1 MSRNDAVNHANN
13 RTTNVNASH
22 NRYISIYY
30 FDIGVILSMIVLAIT
45 IIVPI
50 LLGAIQPFGYEASC
64 GYQYQYETSHEL
76 CGTPPNTHLERKVSS
91 TKKEWKCNEAIIR
104 LICLVIVPYI
114 ISLGL
119 AIILAH
125 RRACA
130 KSYTIKRVLVAIL
143 LSIVLSVLL
152 PFLTLFIV
160 DSLGYNPVASDFL
173 YYFIMGVAVVEV
185 IVAPIIVDR
194 LVFRRLPKKRL

>member
-1 MSRNDAVNHANN
+1 MSRNDAIN
-13 RTTNVNASH
+13 RASSRPTKVDVPH
-22 NRYISIYY
+22 NRYFSIYY
-30 FDIGVILSMIVLAIT
+30 FDIGVILLMIVLAIV

-50 LLGAIQPFGYEASC
+50 LLGVVQPFGYEASC
-64 GYQYQYETSHEL
+64 GYQYQYETSREL
-76 CGTPPNTHLERKVSS
+76 CGTSPNTHFERKASS
-91 TKKEWKCNEAIIR
+91 TKKEWKCDESIIR
-104 LICLVIVPYI
+104 LICLVIIPYI

-119 AIILAH
+119 TAILVH
-125 RRACA
+125 RRVCT
-130 KSYTIKRVLVAIL
+130 KLYTIKRMIAAVL

-160 DSLGYNPVASDFL
+160 ESLGYNPVASDFL

-194 LVFRRLPKKRL
+194 LVFCRLPKKRL

>member
-30 FDIGVILSMIVLAIT
+30 FDIGVILSIK
-45 IIVPI
+45 
-50 LLGAIQPFGYEASC
+50 QFGYEASC

-119 AIILAH
+119 VIILAH

-160 DSLGYNPVASDFL
+160 ESLGYNPVASDFL